1 MGFFDFFRPK
11 NINQGIEEYRKTQG
25 AVLLDVRTPGE
36 YSEGHI
42 ENSVNLPVQEIDGA
56 GERLPDKNTALFV
69 YCHSGV
75 RSAHAARLLKKNGI
89 RERQRH
95 RRNPVLSRRN
105 REMKDGTAGAQG
117 RLCGR
122 PEPYGV

>member
-11 NINQGIEEYRKTQG
+11 NINQGIEEYRKTEG

-36 YSEGHI
+36 YAEGHI

-56 GERLPDKNTALFV
+56 GERLPKKDAALFV

-75 RSAHAARLLKKNGI
+75 RSAHAARLLKKMGYTNVKDIGGI
-89 RERQRH
+89 
-95 RRNPVLSRRN
+95 LSYRG
-105 REMKDGTAGAQG
+105 ETVK
-117 RLCGR
+117 
-122 PEPYGV
+122 

>member
-11 NINQGIEEYRKTQG
+11 NINKGLEEYRKTQG

-42 ENSVNLPVQEIDGA
+42 ENSVNLPVQEIDRA

-75 RSAHAARLLKKNGI
+75 RSAHAARLLKKMGYTNVNDIGGI
-89 RERQRH
+89 
-95 RRNPVLSRRN
+95 LSYRG
-105 REMKDGTAGAQG
+105 ETVK
-117 RLCGR
+117 
-122 PEPYGV
+122 

>member
-11 NINQGIEEYRKTQG
+11 NINQGIEEYRKTEG

-36 YSEGHI
+36 YAEGHI

-56 GERLPDKNTALFV
+56 GERLPDKNAALFV

-75 RSAHAARLLKKNGI
+75 RSAHAVRLLKKMGYANVNDIGGI
-89 RERQRH
+89 
-95 RRNPVLSRRN
+95 LSYRG
-105 REMKDGTAGAQG
+105 ETVK
-117 RLCGR
+117 
-122 PEPYGV
+122 

>member
-36 YSEGHI
+36 YAEGHI

-56 GERLPDKNTALFV
+56 GERLPDKNAALFV

-75 RSAHAARLLKKNGI
+75 RSAHAVRLLKKMGYANVNDIGGI
-89 RERQRH
+89 
-95 RRNPVLSRRN
+95 LSYRG
-105 REMKDGTAGAQG
+105 ETVK
-117 RLCGR
+117 
-122 PEPYGV
+122 